1 MAVWES
7 GDLMTERK
15 RIVVTGVGAVTPI
28 GNDPETYWANLVAG
42 KSGAAPITQFET
54 EDLTVKFA
62 CEVKDFDS
70 SAYVDPKAAR
80 RMDRFSQF
88 AVVASGQAIESAGLE
103 IDSELAKRT
112 AIIMN
117 TGGGGVPTM
126 VSEVRTHDNRGPRRV
141 SPFFIPIFAPN
152 MAAAQVSLTYGIT
165 GPVMASVAACAAG
178 AQALVDGY
186 HLLQRG
192 GADIVIAGGTEAA
205 LSQVS
210 VAAFTNMQALSRRND
225 CPEKASRPFD
235 ADRDGFVFAE
245 GCGALILEREE
256 DALARGATILCE
268 LAGGALTAD
277 AFHITAPEPEGRS
290 VTRAMTLALEEADM
304 SPSDVDAIYAHATST
319 PIGDIAETKAIK
331 QALGDHAYDVAVCS
345 PKSQLGHLVGAAG
358 AVSAVAAVLSLR
370 DQTMAPTINLDTPDP
385 ECDLDYIPNTARKM
399 KLDAILSNAFG
410 FGGQNVVTVFKR
422 A

>member
-1 MAVWES
+1 
-7 GDLMTERK
+7 MTESK
-15 RIVVTGVGAVTPI
+15 RIVVTGIGAVTPI
-28 GNDPETYWANLVAG
+28 GNDPETFWKNLVAG
-42 KSGAAPITQFET
+42 KSGAAQITQFDT
-54 EDLTVKFA
+54 SDLPVTIA

-70 SAYVDPKAAR
+70 SSYVDPKAAR

-88 AVVASGQAIESAGLE
+88 AVVSAGQALDCAGLN
-103 IDSELAKRT
+103 IDDSNRERV

-126 VSEVRTHDNRGPRRV
+126 VSEVRTYDNRGPRRV

-152 MAAAQVSLTYGIT
+152 MAAAQVSLNFGVT

-178 AQALVDGY
+178 AQSLVDGY
-186 HLLQRG
+186 HMLQRG
-192 GADIVIAGGTEAA
+192 DADFVIAGGTEAA

-210 VAAFTNMQALSRRND
+210 VAAFANMQALSRRND
-225 CPEKASRPFD
+225 CPEQASRPFD
-235 ADRDGFVFAE
+235 AERDGFVFAE
-245 GCGALILEREE
+245 GAGALILEREE
-256 DALARGATILCE
+256 DARARGATILCE

-290 VTRAMTLALEEADM
+290 VTRAMRQAVEKSGLAPTEIDG
-304 SPSDVDAIYAHATST
+304 VYAHATST

-331 QALGDHAYDVAVCS
+331 KAFGEHAYDLAICS

-370 DQTMAPTINLDTPDP
+370 DQTMAPTINLEHPDP
-385 ECDLDYIPNTARKM
+385 ECDLDYVPNVARKM
-399 KLDAILSNAFG
+399 KLNALLSNSFG
-410 FGGQNVVTVFKR
+410 FGGQNVVTVFKTF
-422 A
+422 

>member
-1 MAVWES
+1 
-7 GDLMTERK
+7 MTERT
-15 RIVVTGVGAVTPI
+15 RIVITGVGAVTPI
-28 GNDPETYWANLVAG
+28 GNDAETFWSNLVAG

-54 EDLTVKFA
+54 TDLPVEFA
-62 CEVKDFDS
+62 CEVKDFDPS
-70 SAYVDPKAAR
+70 NYIDAKSAR

-88 AVVASGQAIESAGLE
+88 AVVSAGQALDDAGLT
-103 IDSELAKRT
+103 IDESNAQRT

-126 VSEVRTHDNRGPRRV
+126 VSEVRTYDNRGPRRV

-152 MAAAQVSLTYGIT
+152 MAAAQVSLTYGVT

-192 GADIVIAGGTEAA
+192 DADVVIAGGTEAA

-210 VAAFTNMQALSRRND
+210 VAAFANMQALSRRND

-235 ADRDGFVFAE
+235 VDRDGFVFAE

-256 DALARGATILCE
+256 DARARGAEILCE

-290 VTRAMTLALEEADM
+290 VTRAMKLALEHAGM
-304 SPSDVDAIYAHATST
+304 SPSDIQGVYAHATST

-331 QALGDHAYDVAVCS
+331 KAFGDHAFNLAVCS

-358 AVSAVAAVLSLR
+358 AVSAVASVLSLR
-370 DQTMAPTINLDTPDP
+370 DQVMAPTINLDTPDP
-385 ECDLDYIPNTARKM
+385 ECDLDYIPNKAREM
-399 KLDAILSNAFG
+399 KLDAILSNSFG
-410 FGGQNVVTVFKR
+410 FGGQNVVCAFRKM
-422 A
+422 

>member
-1 MAVWES
+1 
-7 GDLMTERK
+7 MTERK
-15 RIVVTGVGAVTPI
+15 RIVITGVGAVTPI

-42 KSGAAPITQFET
+42 KSGAAPITQFDA
-54 EDLTVKFA
+54 EDLAVTFA
-62 CEVKDFDS
+62 AEVKDFDTS
-70 SAYVDPKAAR
+70 RYIDPKAAR
-80 RMDRFSQF
+80 RMDRFAQF
-88 AVVASGQAIESAGLE
+88 AVYASGQALDDAGIK
-103 IDSELAKRT
+103 IDDSNAERT

-126 VSEVRTHDNRGPRRV
+126 VREVRAYDNRGPRRV

-152 MAAAQVSLTYGIT
+152 MAATQVSLTFGVT

-178 AQALVDGY
+178 AQSLVDGY

-192 GADIVIAGGTEAA
+192 GADVVIAGGTEAA

-210 VAAFTNMQALSRRND
+210 VAAFANMQALSRRND

-256 DALARGATILCE
+256 DARARGATILCE

-290 VTRAMTLALEEADM
+290 VTRAISLALEESDM
-304 SPSDVDAIYAHATST
+304 SPTDVDAIYAHATST
-319 PIGDIAETKAIK
+319 QIGDIAETKAIK
-331 QALGDHAYDVAVCS
+331 QALGDHAYNVAVCS

-358 AVSAVAAVLSLR
+358 AVSAVAAVMSLR
-370 DQTMAPTINLDTPDP
+370 DQIMPPTINLETPDP
-385 ECDLDYIPNTARKM
+385 ECDLDYVPNKAREM
-399 KLDAILSNAFG
+399 KLDAVISNSFG
-410 FGGQNVVTVFKR
+410 FGGQNVVCAFRKM
-422 A
+422 

>member
-1 MAVWES
+1 
-7 GDLMTERK
+7 MTEK
-15 RIVVTGVGAVTPI
+15 QRIVITGVGAVTPI
-28 GNDPETYWANLVAG
+28 GNDPDTFWTNLIAG
-42 KSGAAPITQFET
+42 KSGAGPIAAFET
-54 EDLTVKFA
+54 DDLAVKFA
-62 CEVKDFDS
+62 AEVKDFDPGE
-70 SAYVDPKAAR
+70 YVEAKAAR

-88 AVVASGQAIESAGLE
+88 AVVAAGQALDSAGMT
-103 IDSELAKRT
+103 IDDSNSQRT

-126 VSEVRTHDNRGPRRV
+126 VQEVRNHDNRGPRRV

-178 AQALVDGY
+178 AQSLVDGY

-192 GADIVIAGGTEAA
+192 DVDLVIAGGAEAA
-205 LSQVS
+205 ISQVS
-210 VAAFTNMQALSRRND
+210 VAAFSNMQALSKRND
-225 CPEKASRPFD
+225 NPEAASRPFD

-245 GCGALILEREE
+245 GAGALILEREN
-256 DALARGATILCE
+256 DARARGANILCE

-290 VTRAMTLALEEADM
+290 VTRAMTQALDNAGM
-304 SPSDVDAIYAHATST
+304 SPADIDAIYAHATST

-331 QALGDHAYDVAVCS
+331 QALGDRAYQVAVCS

-358 AVSAVAAVLSLR
+358 AVSAVASVLSLR
-370 DQTMAPTINLDTPDP
+370 DQIMAPTINLETPDP
-385 ECDLDYIPNTARKM
+385 ECDLDYVPNTARRM
-399 KLDAILSNAFG
+399 KLNGILSNAFG
-410 FGGQNVVTVFKR
+410 FGGQNVVCAFRTY
-422 A
+422 

>member
-1 MAVWES
+1 
-7 GDLMTERK
+7 MTERK
-15 RIVVTGVGAVTPI
+15 RIVITGVGAVTPI

-42 KSGAAPITQFET
+42 KSGAAPITQFDT

-70 SAYVDPKAAR
+70 SAYIDPKAAR

-88 AVVASGQAIESAGLE
+88 AVVASGQALDSAGLE
-103 IDSELAKRT
+103 IDSELAQRT

-141 SPFFIPIFAPN
+141 SPFFIPVFAPN
-152 MAAAQVSLTYGIT
+152 MAAAQVSLTYGVT

-178 AQALVDGY
+178 AQALVDAY

-235 ADRDGFVFAE
+235 VDRDGFVFAE

-290 VTRAMTLALEEADM
+290 VTRAMRLALEEADM

-331 QALGDHAYDVAVCS
+331 QALGDVAYNVAVCS

-370 DQTMAPTINLDTPDP
+370 DQIMAPTINLDTPDP
-385 ECDLDYIPNTARKM
+385 ECDLDYIPNRAREM

-410 FGGQNVVTVFKR
+410 FGGQNVVCAFKR

>member
-1 MAVWES
+1 
-7 GDLMTERK
+7 MTDRA
-15 RIVVTGVGAVTPI
+15 RIVITGVGAVTPI
-28 GNDPETYWANLVAG
+28 GNDAQTYWSNLLAG
-42 KSGAAPITQFET
+42 KSGAAPITQFDAS
-54 EDLTVKFA
+54 DLPVTFA
-62 CEVKDFDS
+62 CEVKDFDPS
-70 SAYVDPKAAR
+70 SRIDAKAVR

-88 AVVASGQAIESAGLE
+88 AVVSAGQALEQAGITIDEASGQ
-103 IDSELAKRT
+103 RT

-126 VSEVRTHDNRGPRRV
+126 VSEVRAHDNRGPRRV

-152 MAAAQVSLTYGIT
+152 MAAAQVSLTYGVT

-192 GADIVIAGGTEAA
+192 DADVVIAGGTEAA

-210 VAAFTNMQALSRRND
+210 VAAFANMQALSRRND
-225 CPEKASRPFD
+225 CPELASRPFD
-235 ADRDGFVFAE
+235 LDRDGFVFAE

-256 DALARGATILCE
+256 DARARGATILCE

-290 VTRAMTLALEEADM
+290 VTRAMRLALEKADL
-304 SPSDVDAIYAHATST
+304 SPADIDGVYAHATST

-331 QALGDHAYDVAVCS
+331 KAFGEHAYKLAICS

-370 DQTMAPTINLDTPDP
+370 DQIMAPTINLDTPDP
-385 ECDLDYIPNTARKM
+385 ECDLDYIPNEARAM
-399 KLDAILSNAFG
+399 KLDAVLSNSFG
-410 FGGQNVVTVFKR
+410 FGGQNVVCAFR
-422 A
+422 RM

>member
-1 MAVWES
+1 
-7 GDLMTERK
+7 
-15 RIVVTGVGAVTPI
+15 
-28 GNDPETYWANLVAG
+28 
-42 KSGAAPITQFET
+42 
-54 EDLTVKFA
+54 
-62 CEVKDFDS
+62 
-70 SAYVDPKAAR
+70 
-80 RMDRFSQF
+80 
-88 AVVASGQAIESAGLE
+88 
-103 IDSELAKRT
+103 
-112 AIIMN
+112 MN

-126 VSEVRTHDNRGPRRV
+126 VNEVRAHDNRGPRRV

-152 MAAAQVSLTYGIT
+152 MAAAQVSLTYGVT

-192 GADIVIAGGTEAA
+192 DADVVIAGGTEAA

-210 VAAFTNMQALSRRND
+210 VAAFANMQALSRRND
-225 CPEKASRPFD
+225 CPERASRPFD

-245 GCGALILEREE
+245 GCGALILERED
-256 DALARGATILCE
+256 DARARGATILCE

-290 VTRAMTLALEEADM
+290 VTRAMRQAIENAQMVPEDI
-304 SPSDVDAIYAHATST
+304 DAVYAHATST

-331 QALGDHAYDVAVCS
+331 KAFGDHAYNLAICS

-370 DQTMAPTINLDTPDP
+370 DQIMAPTINLDTPDP
-385 ECDLDYIPNTARKM
+385 ECDLDYIPNVARRM
-399 KLDAILSNAFG
+399 KLDAILSNSFG
-410 FGGQNVVTVFKR
+410 FGGQNVVCAFRRV
-422 A
+422 

>member
-1 MAVWES
+1 
-7 GDLMTERK
+7 MTEK
-15 RIVVTGVGAVTPI
+15 ARIVVTGVGAVTPI
-28 GNDPETYWANLVAG
+28 GNDAETFWSNLVAG
-42 KSGAAPITQFET
+42 KSGAAPITQFDT
-54 EDLTVKFA
+54 DDLIVKFA
-62 CEVKDFDS
+62 CEVKDFDFS
-70 SAYVDPKAAR
+70 DYIDAKAAR

-88 AVVASGQAIESAGLE
+88 AVVAAGQALDQAGIAIDESNAE
-103 IDSELAKRT
+103 RT

-126 VSEVRTHDNRGPRRV
+126 VNEVRTHDNRGPRRV

-152 MAAAQVSLTYGIT
+152 MAAAQVSLTFGVT

-192 GADIVIAGGTEAA
+192 DADTVIAGGTEAA

-210 VAAFTNMQALSRRND
+210 VSAFANMQALSRRND
-225 CPEKASRPFD
+225 CPEEASRPFD
-235 ADRDGFVFAE
+235 LDRDGFVFAE

-256 DALARGATILCE
+256 DAKARGAEILCE

-290 VTRAMTLALEEADM
+290 VTRAMKLALKHAGMAPEDIQA
-304 SPSDVDAIYAHATST
+304 VYAHATST

-331 QALGDHAYDVAVCS
+331 QAFGDHAYDLAVCS

-358 AVSAVAAVLSLR
+358 AVSAVACVMTLR
-370 DQTMAPTINLDTPDP
+370 DQVMAPTINLDTPDP
-385 ECDLDYIPNTARKM
+385 ECDLDYVPNTAREM
-399 KLDAILSNAFG
+399 KLDAILSNSFG
-410 FGGQNVVTVFKR
+410 FGGQNVVCAFRTV
-422 A
+422 

>member
-1 MAVWES
+1 MA
-7 GDLMTERK
+7 ERK
-15 RIVVTGVGAVTPI
+15 RIVITGVGAVTPI
-28 GNDPETYWANLVAG
+28 GNDPETYWTNLVAG
-42 KSGAAPITQFET
+42 KSGAAPITQFDT

-70 SAYVDPKAAR
+70 SAYIDPKAAR

-88 AVVASGQAIESAGLE
+88 AVVASGQALENAGLE
-103 IDSELAKRT
+103 IDSELAQRT

-126 VSEVRTHDNRGPRRV
+126 VSEVRSHDNRGPRRV

-152 MAAAQVSLTYGIT
+152 MAAAQVSLTYGVT

-210 VAAFTNMQALSRRND
+210 VAAFTNMQALSRRNE

-290 VTRAMTLALEEADM
+290 VTRAMKLALEEADM

-331 QALGDHAYDVAVCS
+331 QALGDHAYHVAVCS

-370 DQTMAPTINLDTPDP
+370 DQIMAPTINLDTPDP
-385 ECDLDYIPNTARKM
+385 ECDLDYIPNRAREM

-410 FGGQNVVTVFKR
+410 FGGQNVVCAFKR

>member
-1 MAVWES
+1 
-7 GDLMTERK
+7 MTEK
-15 RIVVTGVGAVTPI
+15 ARIVITGVGAVTPI
-28 GNDPETYWANLVAG
+28 GNDPETYWANLLAG
-42 KSGAAPITQFET
+42 KSGAAPITAFDT
-54 EDLTVKFA
+54 SDLPVTFA
-62 CEVKDFDS
+62 CEVKDFDPS
-70 SAYVDPKAAR
+70 GYIDAKAVR

-88 AVVASGQAIESAGLE
+88 AVVASGQALDNAGIEINEDNAE
-103 IDSELAKRT
+103 RT

-126 VSEVRTHDNRGPRRV
+126 VNEVRAHDNRGPRRV

-152 MAAAQVSLTYGIT
+152 MAAAQVSLAFGVT

-192 GADIVIAGGTEAA
+192 DADVVIAGGTEAA
-205 LSQVS
+205 LTQVS
-210 VAAFTNMQALSRRND
+210 VAAFANMQALSRRND

-235 ADRDGFVFAE
+235 ADRDGFVFGE
-245 GCGALILEREE
+245 GCGALILERED
-256 DALARGATILCE
+256 DARARGATILCE

-290 VTRAMTLALEEADM
+290 VTRAMRQALEKAHM
-304 SPSDVDAIYAHATST
+304 SPSDIDAVYAHATST

-331 QALGDHAYDVAVCS
+331 KAFGAHAYNLAVCS

-370 DQTMAPTINLDTPDP
+370 DQIMAPTINLETPDP
-385 ECDLDYIPNTARKM
+385 ECDLDYIPNKARKM
-399 KLDAILSNAFG
+399 KLDAILSNSFG
-410 FGGQNVVTVFKR
+410 FGGQNVVCAFR
-422 A
+422 RI

>member
-1 MAVWES
+1 
-7 GDLMTERK
+7 MTAK
-15 RIVVTGVGAVTPI
+15 ARIVITGVGAVTPI
-28 GNDPETYWANLVAG
+28 GNDAETYWANLVAG
-42 KSGAAPITQFET
+42 KSGAAPITQFDT
-54 EDLTVKFA
+54 SDLPVEFA

-70 SAYVDPKAAR
+70 SAYIETKAAR

-88 AVVASGQAIESAGLE
+88 AVVATGQALNQAGITLDENSAQ
-103 IDSELAKRT
+103 RT
-112 AIIMN
+112 AVIMN

-126 VSEVRTHDNRGPRRV
+126 VSEVRTYDSRGPRRV

-152 MAAAQVSLTYGIT
+152 MAAAQVSLTFGVT

-192 GADIVIAGGTEAA
+192 GADVVIAGGTEAA

-210 VAAFTNMQALSRRND
+210 VAAFANMQALSRRND
-225 CPEKASRPFD
+225 CPEQASRPFD
-235 ADRDGFVFAE
+235 VDRDGFVFAE

-256 DALARGATILCE
+256 DARARGANVLCE

-290 VTRAMTLALEEADM
+290 VTRAMKLALEHAELTPEDI
-304 SPSDVDAIYAHATST
+304 DGVYAHATST

-331 QALGDHAYDVAVCS
+331 KAFGERAYKLAVCS

-358 AVSAVAAVLSLR
+358 AVSAIAAVLSLR
-370 DQTMAPTINLDTPDP
+370 DQVMAPTINLDTPDP
-385 ECDLDYIPNTARKM
+385 ECDLDYVPNEARQM
-399 KLDAILSNAFG
+399 KLDAVISNAFG
-410 FGGQNVVTVFKR
+410 FGGQNVVCAFR
-422 A
+422 RL

>member
-1 MAVWES
+1 MSEN
-7 GDLMTERK
+7 K
-15 RIVVTGVGAVTPI
+15 RIVITGIGAVTPI
-28 GNDPETYWANLVAG
+28 GNDPESFWANLVAG
-42 KSGAAPITQFET
+42 KSGAAPITSFDT
-54 EDLTVKFA
+54 SDLPVTFA
-62 CEVKDFDS
+62 CEVKDFDPS
-70 SAYVDPKAAR
+70 TYIDSKAVR

-88 AVVASGQAIESAGLE
+88 AVVASGQALDNAGIK
-103 IDSELAKRT
+103 IDEELAERT
-112 AIIMN
+112 AIVMN

-126 VSEVRTHDNRGPRRV
+126 VNEVRAYDNKGPRRV
-141 SPFFIPIFAPN
+141 SPFFIPVFAPN
-152 MAAAQVSLTYGIT
+152 MAAAQVSLTFGIT

-186 HLLQRG
+186 HTLQRG
-192 GADIVIAGGTEAA
+192 DADIVIAGGTEAA
-205 LSQVS
+205 LTQVS
-210 VAAFTNMQALSRRND
+210 VAAFANMQALSRRND

-256 DALARGATILCE
+256 DARARGATILCE

-290 VTRAMTLALEEADM
+290 VTRAIRMALEKSDM
-304 SPSDVDAIYAHATST
+304 SATDVDSVYAHATST

-331 QALGDHAYDVAVCS
+331 QALGDHAYKIGVCS

-370 DQTMAPTINLDTPDP
+370 DQVMAPTINLETPDP
-385 ECDLDYIPNTARKM
+385 ECDLDYIPNKAREM
-399 KLDAILSNAFG
+399 KLDAILSNSFG
-410 FGGQNVVTVFKR
+410 FGGQNVVCAFKR
-422 A
+422 M

>member
-1 MAVWES
+1 MSEKA
-7 GDLMTERK
+7 
-15 RIVVTGVGAVTPI
+15 RIVITGVGAVTPI
-28 GNDPETYWANLVAG
+28 GNDAETYWSNLVAG
-42 KSGAAPITQFET
+42 KSGAAPITAFDT
-54 EDLTVKFA
+54 SDLPVNFA
-62 CEVKDFDS
+62 CEVKDFDA
-70 SAYVDPKAAR
+70 SAYVETKAAR

-88 AVVASGQAIESAGLE
+88 AVVAAGQALDVAGLE
-103 IDSELAKRT
+103 INEDNSSRT

-126 VSEVRTHDNRGPRRV
+126 VKEVRTYDNRGPRRV

-152 MAAAQVSLTYGIT
+152 MAAAQVSLTFGVT

-192 GADIVIAGGTEAA
+192 DADAVIAGGTEAA

-210 VAAFTNMQALSRRND
+210 VAAFANMQALSKRND
-225 CPEKASRPFD
+225 SPEQASRPFD

-256 DALARGATILCE
+256 DAKARGATILCE

-290 VTRAMTLALEEADM
+290 VTRAMQLAIENSGLSPADIGG
-304 SPSDVDAIYAHATST
+304 VYAHATST

-331 QALGDHAYDVAVCS
+331 NAFGDRAYDLAICS

-370 DQTMAPTINLDTPDP
+370 DQVMAPTINLDTPDP
-385 ECDLDYIPNTARKM
+385 ECDLDYVPNTAREM
-399 KLDAILSNAFG
+399 KLDAVLSNSFG
-410 FGGQNVVTVFKR
+410 FGGQNVVVVFKTM
-422 A
+422 

>member
-1 MAVWES
+1 
-7 GDLMTERK
+7 MTERK

-28 GNDPETYWANLVAG
+28 GNDPETFWANLVAG
-42 KSGAAPITQFET
+42 KSGAAPITAFDT
-54 EDLTVKFA
+54 SDLSVNFA

-70 SAYVDPKAAR
+70 SEYVDPKAAR

-88 AVVASGQAIESAGLE
+88 AVVAAGQALNSAGLE
-103 IDSELAKRT
+103 IDGDLSERT
-112 AIIMN
+112 AVVMN

-126 VSEVRTHDNRGPRRV
+126 VKEVRTYDTRGPRRV

-165 GPVMASVAACAAG
+165 GPVMAAVAACAAG

-192 GADIVIAGGTEAA
+192 DADVVIAGGTEAA

-210 VAAFTNMQALSRRND
+210 VAAFSNMQALSKRND
-225 CPEKASRPFD
+225 CPEQASRPFD

-245 GCGALILEREE
+245 GCGALILERED
-256 DALARGATILCE
+256 DARARGATILCE

-290 VTRAMTLALEEADM
+290 VTRAIKLALEKSDM
-304 SPSDVDAIYAHATST
+304 SADDVDSVYAHATST
-319 PIGDIAETKAIK
+319 PIGDVAETKAIK
-331 QALGDHAYDVAVCS
+331 QALGDHAYNIAICS

-370 DQTMAPTINLDTPDP
+370 DQVMAPTINLDTPDP
-385 ECDLDYIPNTARKM
+385 ECDLDYIPNRAREM
-399 KLDAILSNAFG
+399 KLDAILSNSFG
-410 FGGQNVVTVFKR
+410 FGGQNVVCAFKR

>member
-1 MAVWES
+1 
-7 GDLMTERK
+7 MTNSK

-28 GNDPETYWANLVAG
+28 GNDPETYWKNLVAG
-42 KSGAAPITQFET
+42 KSGAAQITQFDAS
-54 EDLTVKFA
+54 DLPVTIA

-70 SAYVDPKAAR
+70 SQYVDPKAAR

-88 AVVASGQAIESAGLE
+88 AVVAAGQALDSAGLT
-103 IDSELAKRT
+103 IDDSNRERT
-112 AIIMN
+112 AVIMN

-126 VSEVRTHDNRGPRRV
+126 VDEVRTYDNKGPRRV

-152 MAAAQVSLTYGIT
+152 MAAAQISLTFGVT
-165 GPVMASVAACAAG
+165 GPVMAAVAACAAG
-178 AQALVDGY
+178 AQSLVDGY
-186 HLLQRG
+186 HMLQRG
-192 GADIVIAGGTEAA
+192 DADIVIAGGTEAA

-210 VAAFTNMQALSRRND
+210 VAAFANMQALSRRND

-235 ADRDGFVFAE
+235 AERDGFVFAE

-256 DALARGATILCE
+256 DARARGARILCE

-277 AFHITAPEPEGRS
+277 AFHITAPEPEGKS
-290 VTRAMTLALEEADM
+290 VTRAMQLALQKADLA
-304 SPSDVDAIYAHATST
+304 PEDVQGIYAHATST

-331 QALGDHAYDVAVCS
+331 KAFGDHAYKLAVCS

-370 DQTMAPTINLDTPDP
+370 DQIMAPTINLETPDP
-385 ECDLDYIPNTARKM
+385 ECDLDYVPNVAREM
-399 KLDAILSNAFG
+399 KLDAVLSNSFG

-422 A
+422 V